1 MRPSISID
9 DAVQRLRA
17 GDAVAMPTETVYG
30 LAGDARNPLAVR
42 RIYALKGRPAGH
54 PVIVHLGPTEDPAQ
68 WGTITQTARTLIDAF
83 WPGPLTL
90 IVPKR
95 AHVLDEVTGGLPT
108 VGLRMPSH
116 PVAQDLLSQFGSGL
130 AAPSANR
137 FGRISP
143 TTADH
148 VRMEFGEEV
157 AVVDGGPSQVG
168 VESTIVDT
176 TNERPAILRLGAV
189 LRDDIGAL
197 VGPLGASSTVAPG
210 TLKSH
215 YAPMTSLRLS
225 TDPERDK
232 NRLEAL
238 GLTVAVFRAPTV
250 DAHARTL
257 YAELRRLDELGVD
270 VLVAERA
277 RDDGLGAAINDR
289 LTRAAHPFST
299 TED

>member
-1 MRPSISID
+1 MAPFSSID
-9 DAVQRLRA
+9 DAVQRLRT

-54 PVIVHLGPTEDPAQ
+54 PVMVHLGPNEDPEQ
-68 WGTITQTARTLIDAF
+68 WGIITQTARTLIDAF

-90 IVPKR
+90 IVAKR
-95 AHVLDEVTGGLPT
+95 SNVLHEVTGGLPS

-116 PVAQDLLSQFGSGL
+116 PVAQDLLRRFGSGL

-148 VRMEFGEEV
+148 VRMEFGDDV
-157 AVVDGGPSQVG
+157 AVVDGGPSHVG

-176 TNERPAILRLGAV
+176 TSERPAILRLGSV
-189 LRDDIGAL
+189 LPSDIDAL
-197 VGPLGASSTVAPG
+197 VGPLGASATAAPG

-215 YAPMTSLRLS
+215 YAPMTSLHLS
-225 TDPERDK
+225 TDPEQDQK
-232 NRLEAL
+232 RLEAL
-238 GLTVAVFRAPTV
+238 GLTVAVFPAPSV

-257 YAELRRLDELGVD
+257 YAELRRLDALGVD

-277 RDDGLGAAINDR
+277 RDEGLGAAVNDR
-289 LTRAAHPFST
+289 LTRAAYSFST